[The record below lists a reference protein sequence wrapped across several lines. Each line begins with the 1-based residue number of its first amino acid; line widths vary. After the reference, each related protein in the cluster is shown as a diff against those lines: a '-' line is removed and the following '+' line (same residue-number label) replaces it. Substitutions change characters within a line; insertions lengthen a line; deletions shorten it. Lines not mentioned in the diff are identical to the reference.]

1 MGMKIGLLGFELESP
16 NKGCEALS
24 YAFIDFLQ
32 ANRKEGNLTIYVL
45 DSECCGE
52 FPKYFPDIDFIPV
65 PLRIKEPRLRWI
77 RAIAKCD
84 FVFDITMGDSFSD
97 IYSKEYCM
105 GLIKRK
111 WAAEL
116 LNRRYILMPQT
127 YGPFVDDVIR
137 KRAIQIITKAYKVFS
152 RDKVSIEY
160 LRKLGVKED
169 ITECIDLAF
178 MLPYDKTRYTVDRA
192 RKNLGI
198 NISGLLWKG
207 GFNSD
212 NQFGLTINY
221 RKYIRTII
229 ETYVDCTEWNV
240 HLIPH
245 VIDLNP
251 KAHDDDYLTLKA
263 LHAEFPKTLLSPIFT
278 NPIDAKSY
286 IANMDCFIGARM
298 HSAIAAFSS
307 GVAAIPVTYSRK
319 FEGLFNTLN
328 YPYLIHGK
336 EYDTDLAIKKTVEYV
351 NNYQLLYG
359 KIQETEFLIEE
370 KVKQLKKRLK
380 YIIDGV

>member
-1 MGMKIGLLGFELESP
+1 M
-16 NKGCEALS
+16 
-24 YAFIDFLQ
+24 
-32 ANRKEGNLTIYVL
+32 
-45 DSECCGE
+45 
-52 FPKYFPDIDFIPV
+52 
-65 PLRIKEPRLRWI
+65 
-77 RAIAKCD
+77 
-84 FVFDITMGDSFSD
+84 
-97 IYSKEYCM
+97 
-105 GLIKRK
+105 
-111 WAAEL
+111 
-116 LNRRYILMPQT
+116 
-127 YGPFVDDVIR
+127 
-137 KRAIQIITKAYKVFS
+137 
-152 RDKVSIEY
+152 
-160 LRKLGVKED
+160 
-169 ITECIDLAF
+169 
-178 MLPYDKTRYTVDRA
+178 
-192 RKNLGI
+192 
-198 NISGLLWKG
+198 
-207 GFNSD
+207 
-212 NQFGLTINY
+212 
-221 RKYIRTII
+221 
-229 ETYVDCTEWNV
+229 DCTEWNV